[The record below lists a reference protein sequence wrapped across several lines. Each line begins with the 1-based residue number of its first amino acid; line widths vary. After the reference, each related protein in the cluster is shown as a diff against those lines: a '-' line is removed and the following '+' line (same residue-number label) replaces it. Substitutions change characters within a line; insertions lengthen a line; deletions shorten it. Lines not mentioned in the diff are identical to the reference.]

1 MFAVGAG
8 VVTTMGAAGAY
19 LLRGS
24 SNAESPGEDA
34 KDAALND
41 DEPELID
48 APTAKREG
56 RSWKESSGRVS
67 GRDGYV
73 FGDLSRGAIV
83 RVFGKAEGGATDD
96 VAAEAEGDARHTQVQ
111 RLVREAVR
119 LYRARGYDG
128 SVNMSH
134 TVAYFNE
141 SVSVKVDGSESAPWE
156 KSHKGGKEEEEAAE
170 ELAMN
175 MTNEAISSALNEEP
189 VVHAS
194 EAAAA
199 QIAKEGHAGLVFNT
213 LLARLERRAQSWQAL
228 SGVEGLDPMLTQ
240 SAQIGFAIPVIK
252 LGWGVSVSLTV
263 SASSLRRWAEHEAA
277 VAAVQVQ

>member
-8 VVTTMGAAGAY
+8 VVTTVGAAGAY

-24 SNAESPGEDA
+24 SNSESPGEDA

-141 SVSVKVDGSESAPWE
+141 SVSVKVDGPAAGESAPWE
-156 KSHKGGKEEEEAAE
+156 KPYKSEEEAE
-170 ELAMN
+170 ELAAN
-175 MTNEAISSALNEEP
+175 MTNAAISSALNEEP